1 MTVGDDV
8 NAQPYLETDCQKGCY
23 CGYAGLQ
30 EKGLEACCGCDMGYD
45 HHYHEHEILPFFAVA
60 DGDFGAVRTGDC
72 REGAEEH

>member
-8 NAQPYLETDCQKGCY
+8 NAQPYLETDCQKGC
-23 CGYAGLQ
+23 
-30 EKGLEACCGCDMGYD
+30 CCGCDMGYD